1 MASRKRQYELWPSN
15 NLFYCDGRCL
25 SGPDRKAFVGTILF
39 FIIPKPVVLG
49 VIIPSLMTLLPYA
62 WILYIFDSLIWI
74 QVLVFLFVAG
84 CMDPGIIPRRPDPVS
99 SPEDNPFA
107 FEDKRP
113 PPFKTVTVNTV
124 KMQMKYC
131 DTCHIYRP
139 PRTVHC
145 GICNNCVDRFDHHCP
160 WIGNCVGKRNY
171 RYFLWFVTM
180 ALVNILWVMALAA
193 TDLGLRLIAS
203 GLSGLDAFVT
213 VVLSNPADIL
223 VILYT
228 LVAGGFVAVLFFF
241 HLHLVTNGITT
252 NEQIKK
258 MYKGKKNPHTH
269 GCCRNWAQLFCA
281 PAYPSAIAPRE
292 YVTDAAANGHAT
304 TTGAGDTNV

>member
-1 MASRKRQYELWPSN
+1 MS
-15 NLFYCDGRCL
+15 
-25 SGPDRKAFVGTILF
+25 T
-39 FIIPKPVVLG
+39 
-49 VIIPSLMTLLPYA
+49 T
-62 WILYIFDSLIWI
+62 
-74 QVLVFLFVAG
+74 
-84 CMDPGIIPRRPDPVS
+84 
-99 SPEDNPFA
+99 
-107 FEDKRP
+107 
-113 PPFKTVTVNTV
+113 
-124 KMQMKYC
+124 